1 MPGPSTPARR
11 DRGPWVSRRAR
22 GTMVVV
28 QEVIYMGWL
37 IIVAFVVIWLVVAH
51 FDSRVPGHNIKWPWL
66 R

>member
-1 MPGPSTPARR
+1 
-11 DRGPWVSRRAR
+11 
-22 GTMVVV
+22 MVVV